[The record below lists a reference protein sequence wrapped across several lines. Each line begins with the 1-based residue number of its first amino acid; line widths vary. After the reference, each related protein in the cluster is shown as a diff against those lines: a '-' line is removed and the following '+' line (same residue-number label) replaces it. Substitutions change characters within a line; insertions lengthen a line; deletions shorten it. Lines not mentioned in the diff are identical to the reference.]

1 MHAELICRQIN
12 ILKNVLLFSVLL
24 SGTLIFAACS
34 KNLFSEGRYQ
44 DKTPT
49 IDGNI
54 NDWGLPLR
62 FSNPEYSMQYAV
74 TNDDKNIYVCV
85 YSKDESFQMRM
96 LKAGMSIYF
105 DPKGEK
111 NKNMSLIFPVRKPS
125 EPPANRNGNP
135 IHPGDARANEDQLL
149 LQSDYYNTIGLQN
162 MENGQYNIAD
172 QKNKIKVAIKLNDD
186 SSLVYEAAIPIQ
198 YILGSDL
205 HSGYVARN
213 FSVGIFV
220 NGISNQPRSPGS
232 GYHSNPSYG
241 GMRGMHGMG
250 GGRNYGSNNN
260 PPPKPEENWYQFRL
274 VYKKP

>member
-1 MHAELICRQIN
+1 MLI
-12 ILKNVLLFSVLL
+12 
-24 SGTLIFAACS
+24 SGTLVIIGCS
-34 KNLFSEGRYQ
+34 KNLFPEGRYQ
-44 DKTPT
+44 DKAPA

-54 NDWGLPLR
+54 SDWGLPLR

-96 LKAGMSIYF
+96 LKAGMSICF

-111 NKNMSLIFPVRKPS
+111 NKNMSLVFPVRKPS
-125 EPPANRNGNP
+125 APPANRNGNP
-135 IHPGDARANEDQLL
+135 IRNGDARANEDQLL

-162 MENGQYNIAD
+162 LENGQYNITD
-172 QKNKIKVAIKLNDD
+172 QKNNIKVAIKLNDD

-198 YILGSDL
+198 YILGTDL

-213 FSVGIFV
+213 FSVGILV
-220 NGISNQPRSPGS
+220 NGMPNATRSQGS

-250 GGRNYGSNNN
+250 GGRNYNANN

-274 VYKKP
+274 VYKKS